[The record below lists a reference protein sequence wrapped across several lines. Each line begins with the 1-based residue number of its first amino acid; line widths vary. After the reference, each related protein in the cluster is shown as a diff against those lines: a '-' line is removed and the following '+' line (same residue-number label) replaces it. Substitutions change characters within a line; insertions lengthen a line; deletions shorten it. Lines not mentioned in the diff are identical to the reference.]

1 MKPTPEFSPKNPV
14 DGSREHRSV
23 PYSMEMQAAA
33 PHEVPRTPMSDHVPP
48 AAHEIRPRAPA
59 EMHGTA
65 DGGWDGDDGS
75 VMSTRLGLGGVAR
88 QTQR

>member
-1 MKPTPEFSPKNPV
+1 MSNSAA
-14 DGSREHRSV
+14 GV
-23 PYSMEMQAAA
+23 PQNHTTVCGGCASARCRAKRTGRA
-33 PHEVPRTPMSDHVPP
+33 PHEVPRTPMSDPIPP
-48 AAHEIRPRAPA
+48 AAHENRPRAPA

-75 VMSTRLGLGGVAR
+75 VMSTRLGLGGVAK